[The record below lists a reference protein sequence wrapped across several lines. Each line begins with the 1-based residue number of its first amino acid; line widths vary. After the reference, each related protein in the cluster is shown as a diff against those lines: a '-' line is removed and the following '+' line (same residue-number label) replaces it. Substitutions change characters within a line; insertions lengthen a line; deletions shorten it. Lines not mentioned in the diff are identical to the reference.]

1 MGVSRSTLRRQT
13 RKLEDGG
20 AEFARCTSAEDIPAY
35 LAALASLV
43 YVCSRPQTPEVRAA
57 ERHAVLMCWQRSAD
71 AGRTAISRDALATAC
86 LEMERQYLRKF
97 GAMP

>member
-1 MGVSRSTLRRQT
+1 MKRL
-13 RKLEDGG
+13 
-20 AEFARCTSAEDIPAY
+20 IPALFA

-43 YVCSRPQTPEVRAA
+43 YVCSRPQTAEVRAA

-71 AGRTAISRDALATAC
+71 PVRPVISRDAQAVAC

>member
-1 MGVSRSTLRRQT
+1 MAVSSDPGRRRFHFIMAGCGV
-13 RKLEDGG
+13 
-20 AEFARCTSAEDIPAY
+20 FV

-43 YVCSRPQTPEVRAA
+43 YVCSRPQAPEVRAA